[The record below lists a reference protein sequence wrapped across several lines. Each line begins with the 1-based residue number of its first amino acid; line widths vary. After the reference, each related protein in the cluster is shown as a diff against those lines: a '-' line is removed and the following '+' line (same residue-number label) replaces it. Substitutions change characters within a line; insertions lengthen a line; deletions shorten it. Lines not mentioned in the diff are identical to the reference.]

1 MAVPAHDERDWEF
14 AKKYEIPL
22 KQSIAYEY
30 IFDGEYTPKIEVETL
45 KRKCIDVILENR
57 NGEIF
62 LIDEYNSDN
71 DSHVIHF
78 L

>member
-30 IFDGEYTPKIEVETL
+30 IFDGVYTPKIGAETL
-45 KRKCIDVILENR
+45 KRKCIDVILENG

-71 DSHVIHF
+71 DSHAIHF
-78 L
+78 V